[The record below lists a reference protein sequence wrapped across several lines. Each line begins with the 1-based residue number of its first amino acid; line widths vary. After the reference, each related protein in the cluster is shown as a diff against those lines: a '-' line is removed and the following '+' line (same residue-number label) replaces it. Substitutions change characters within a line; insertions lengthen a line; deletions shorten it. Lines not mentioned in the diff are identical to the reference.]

1 MVGAVP
7 PEVDVILPC
16 LNEAQALGWVLGRI
30 PAGIRPI
37 VVDNGS
43 TDGSADIARGHGAQ
57 VVCAPQPGYGAA
69 CHAGVLA
76 AMASVVAV
84 MDADASLNPQQL
96 DRVVAP
102 IIDGTADLVIGS
114 RRPVSAAAF
123 PWPLRL
129 ANRELARR
137 VHRRT
142 GLMIADLGPM
152 RAARCE
158 SLLALQVRDRRSGYP
173 VETLVA
179 PPMRLRTAHTWTP
192 SRRYACS
199 DSVGPPCAGG
209 IGWPDSSSA
218 WRGIK
223 LVPLLLVPT
232 FLRRGRWRTTLTGVR
247 LVTASF
253 LPHLVGRNAGNYTP
267 AGTAPGSSGVGRE
280 QQARLE

>member
-16 LNEAQALGWVLGRI
+16 LNEAEALGWVLGRI
-30 PAGIRPI
+30 PSFVRPI

-43 TDGSADIARGHGAQ
+43 TDGSADIARDHGAQ
-57 VVCAPQPGYGAA
+57 VVCALQRGYGAA
-69 CHAGVLA
+69 CHAGLLA
-76 AMASVVAV
+76 ATASVVAV

-137 VHRRT
+137 VGRRT

-152 RAARCE
+152 RAARRA
-158 SLLALQVRDRRSGYP
+158 SLLALQVKDRRSGYP
-173 VETLVA
+173 AETLVRA
-179 PPMRLRTAHTWTP
+179 ADAGWRIAE
-192 SRRYACS
+192 
-199 DSVGPPCAGG
+199 VGV
-209 IGWPDSSSA
+209 DY
-218 WRGIK
+218 
-223 LVPLLLVPT
+223 LQ
-232 FLRRGRWRTTLTGVR
+232 RRGRSKVTGSPLGAWRAVR
-247 LVTASF
+247 DMSAALQS
-253 LPHLVGRNAGNYTP
+253 PR
-267 AGTAPGSSGVGRE
+267 AP
-280 QQARLE
+280 